1 MFPFLWIAEVSPY
14 ELDSTKTGK
23 LTAEALSDFQYAR
36 TECSLRHGL
45 YIRHSNELLSH
56 FFARMSADSLANIES
71 SQDLTLLY
79 SSMNTLGLWKLNSRQ
94 DNLMLTQFLSC
105 LSKGSHEHY
114 LSSFNDQAIRVLSAF
129 ESVDPQHKGYI
140 SFDVF
145 KWSTYPTSVDQS
157 FFLCILIS
165 LWKLQTAV
173 SVPRRKYRTISR
185 HTILSAVQRQSYL
198 LLTA

>member
-1 MFPFLWIAEVSPY
+1 MSPY

-79 SSMNTLGLWKLNSRQ
+79 SSMSTLGLWTLLENSHLHGSSRQ

-114 LSSFNDQAIRVLSAF
+114 LSSFNDQALEF
-129 ESVDPQHKGYI
+129 
-140 SFDVF
+140 
-145 KWSTYPTSVDQS
+145 
-157 FFLCILIS
+157 
-165 LWKLQTAV
+165 
-173 SVPRRKYRTISR
+173 
-185 HTILSAVQRQSYL
+185 
-198 LLTA
+198 